1 MSHKISNE
9 AFQRMVEK
17 AAWLISEGRIVRIS
31 EILYYVIGRRSRHLV
46 RINNNGN
53 LTCSCFGF
61 KNRGVCSHVLAVSTL
76 RKMKEGTE
84 IIDEIMQ
91 ERIRRELKQLYRGEI
106 TR

>member
-1 MSHKISNE
+1 MSQKISAE

-31 EILYYVIGRRSRHLV
+31 DILYYVIGRRSRHLV
-46 RINNNGN
+46 RIGDGEKI
-53 LTCSCFGF
+53 TCSCFGF
-61 KNRGVCSHVLAVSTL
+61 KSRGVCSHVLAVSTL
-76 RKMKEGTE
+76 RKMKEGSE

-91 ERIRRELKQLYRGEI
+91 ERIKRELRQLYRGEI